1 MNSSEARASS
11 VEKEVIY
18 IAERED
24 LITYIMIN
32 QSVVL
37 QEEMI
42 CVCPHNLLCG

>member
-1 MNSSEARASS
+1 M
-11 VEKEVIY
+11 EKEVMY

-24 LITYIMIN
+24 LITYMIN

-42 CVCPHNLLCG
+42 TCLSPLLVMWIE

>member
-1 MNSSEARASS
+1 M
-11 VEKEVIY
+11 Y

-42 CVCPHNLLCG
+42 TCLSPLLVMWIE

>member
-1 MNSSEARASS
+1 M
-11 VEKEVIY
+11 EKEVIY

-42 CVCPHNLLCG
+42 TCLSPLLVMWIE

>member
-1 MNSSEARASS
+1 M
-11 VEKEVIY
+11 EKEVIY

-24 LITYIMIN
+24 LITYMIN

-42 CVCPHNLLCG
+42 TCLSPLLVMWIE

>member
-1 MNSSEARASS
+1 M
-11 VEKEVIY
+11 EKEVMY

-42 CVCPHNLLCG
+42 TCLSPLLVMWIE